1 MDKLVQLQAALRTI
15 ETGQRLES
23 VDGVLVRQVLP
34 QPRAQPQQVSPESD
48 VKELYREILALRKA
62 RAKANAK
69 QKSDQSADDE
79 KKDGDEGATRSLSQ
93 KQAAST
99 RQTVSVVDTRL
110 EPAAPSSSERAGI
123 VVNNNGKN
131 IAEEFAANIA
141 ETNVLMQTALAAR
154 GKELRRSEKA
164 VARADAELREEISRA
179 EKILPSKF
187 LFERNLASDRALE
200 AARNVLVRFQH
211 RFYKL
216 YFRRWWVLTLELRL
230 QAQRRAMAQI
240 VRVYRGHRGRLEARR
255 LRRELDAL
263 QTQKRQLLAFRIKY
277 RSSQA
282 VKLQMAW
289 RHFLRNR
296 TIKYRETRQAAASL
310 LQQAFRTRQWRSQSL
325 VTALAN
331 ARKLF
336 AAVSLQKLYR
346 GHRTRRKLLETRQ
359 RQRQEE
365 RV

>member
-1 MDKLVQLQAALRTI
+1 MDKLMQLQAALRAI

-34 QPRAQPQQVSPESD
+34 QPRAQPQQVSPEPD

-110 EPAAPSSSERAGI
+110 EPVAPSSPERAGI

-282 VKLQMAW
+282 VKLQMA
-289 RHFLRNR
+289 
-296 TIKYRETRQAAASL
+296 
-310 LQQAFRTRQWRSQSL
+310 
-325 VTALAN
+325 
-331 ARKLF
+331 
-336 AAVSLQKLYR
+336 
-346 GHRTRRKLLETRQ
+346 
-359 RQRQEE
+359 
-365 RV
+365 